1 VAGRGGGEVV
11 DGIDNTVQSSIGT
24 DGHIGS
30 DEVIVDGSDE
40 PGDHEGGVFP
50 GYLGAHLAGVD
61 EFSDQVC
68 PFGAQHIQAGE
79 RTVTADDDETID
91 PVFEEISDSLQ
102 ASRAFAHPFTTEGPD
117 YGAAT
122 VEDRANVIPPEF
134 TDAVATIDHSLVA
147 LVDRI
152 DLGSH
157 TQRRAHHGPHR
168 GVHTLSVA
176 PAGQDAD
183 AQTMTIGESGGE
195 PHLVINTHS
204 SILPRASGQ
213 RVNCDC

>member
-1 VAGRGGGEVV
+1 MAAHHFNDEGSLVAGRGGGEVV

-68 PFGAQHIQAGE
+68 PLGAQHVQAGE

-91 PVFEEISDSLQ
+91 PVFEEISDSFQ
-102 ASRAFAHPFTTEGPD
+102 APRTFAHPLATEGSD
-117 YGAAT
+117 HGGAT
-122 VEDRANVIPPEF
+122 VEDRADVVPPEP
-134 TDAVATIDHSLVA
+134 TDAIATIDHSLVA
-147 LVDRI
+147 LVYRI

-157 TQRRAHHGPHR
+157 T
-168 GVHTLSVA
+168 
-176 PAGQDAD
+176 
-183 AQTMTIGESGGE
+183 
-195 PHLVINTHS
+195 
-204 SILPRASGQ
+204 
-213 RVNCDC
+213 